1 MIRYVTD
8 ADIPVLDRFS
18 LAGKVA
24 LVTGASSG
32 LGAGFAVALAQAGA
46 DVVLAA
52 RRAARLDAVGREV
65 EKTGRAALAVETDV
79 TDPEACQ
86 AAVRAAVD
94 RFGHLDVLI
103 NNAGLGTAVLA
114 LRETPEEFRAVV
126 DVNLMGAYWMA
137 QAAARVMPPGSS
149 IVNIASVLGLI
160 KSFSPQAAYAASK
173 AGLIGLTR
181 DLNQQWSG
189 RKGIRVNAI
198 APGYFRS
205 EMTDPIPRDLLADFI
220 AHTSTL
226 VRLGEQHEIDTVVVF
241 LASPASSYI
250 SGIALAV
257 DGGMSGHGPR

>member
-1 MIRYVTD
+1 MSEP
-8 ADIPVLDRFS
+8 DIPVLDRFS
-18 LAGKVA
+18 LAGRVA

-52 RRAARLDAVGREV
+52 RRQDGLRAAGREV
-65 EKTGRAALAVETDV
+65 EKLGRSALAVPADV
-79 TDPEACQ
+79 TDPEACRAVVQ
-86 AAVRAAVD
+86 AAAG
-94 RFGHLDVLI
+94 RFGRLDVLV
-103 NNAGLGTAVLA
+103 NNAGMGTAVPA
-114 LRETPEEFRAVV
+114 LREPPEQFRQVI

-137 QAAARVMPPGSS
+137 QAAAQVMPPGSS

-160 KSFSPQAAYAASK
+160 KSFWPQAAYAASK

-189 RKGIRVNAI
+189 RRGIRVNAV

-205 EMTDPIPRDLLADFI
+205 EMTDQIPRDKLDEFVASS
-220 AHTSTL
+220 STL
-226 VRLGEQHEIDTVVVF
+226 GRMGEQHELDTVVVF

-250 SGIALAV
+250 AGVTLAV
-257 DGGMSGHGPR
+257 DGGMSGH

>member
-1 MIRYVTD
+1 M
-8 ADIPVLDRFS
+8 LDRFS

-52 RRAARLDAVGREV
+52 RQATRLDAVRQEV
-65 EKTGRAALAVETDV
+65 EKLGRSALAVETDV

-86 AAVRAAVD
+86 AVVRAAVE

-103 NNAGLGTAVLA
+103 NNAGIGTAVLA
-114 LRETPEEFRAVV
+114 LRETPEQFREVI

-137 QAAARVMPPGSS
+137 SAAARVMPPGSS
-149 IVNIASVLGLI
+149 IVNIASVLGLM
-160 KSFSPQAAYAASK
+160 
-173 AGLIGLTR
+173 GLTR

-189 RKGIRVNAI
+189 RRGIRVNAV

-205 EMTDPIPRDLLADFI
+205 EMTDPIPPDLLNQFI
-220 AHTSTL
+220 TQTSTL
-226 VRLGEQHEIDTVVVF
+226 GPMGEQHEIDTVVVF
-241 LASPASSYI
+241 LASPASSYLA
-250 SGIALAV
+250 GITLAV
-257 DGGMSGHGPR
+257 DGGTSGH